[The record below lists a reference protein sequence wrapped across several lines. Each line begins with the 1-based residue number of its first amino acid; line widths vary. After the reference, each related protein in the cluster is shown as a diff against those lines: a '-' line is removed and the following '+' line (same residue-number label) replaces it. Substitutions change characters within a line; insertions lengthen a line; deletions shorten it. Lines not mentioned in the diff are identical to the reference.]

1 MSGADDAASMPLPRR
16 QAVQR
21 FSLVRRNYKV
31 SNKISL
37 AASAFWKSSVTNL
50 FADASNLEAAR
61 IKQNFSMDTG
71 EAMKSAEAYEH
82 EQGWDFEKAAMPYVD
97 SLYNTAY
104 RMTRNSEDAE
114 DLVQETYLKAY
125 KYYDKFEEGTNF
137 KAWLFKIMKNTFINN
152 YRKKKLTP
160 HKIDFSEI
168 EESYERVIQ
177 KNAPDLIKDPESEIF
192 QDMMDEDVK
201 RALDSLPHDYK
212 MVVLLA
218 DIEGFSYKEIAEI
231 LDCPV
236 GTVMSRLYRGR
247 KMLERTLL
255 EYARKYGYIRG
266 TAEPAKMRS
275 RKDETKG
282 RKKKDQADEET
293 EVEEPEENEEE
304 ILFADE
310 DEDAELE
317 LNDEE
322 EQEFGIE

>member
-1 MSGADDAASMPLPRR
+1 M
-16 QAVQR
+16 VH
-21 FSLVRRNYKV
+21 
-31 SNKISL
+31 
-37 AASAFWKSSVTNL
+37 
-50 FADASNLEAAR
+50 AAR
-61 IKQNFSMDTG
+61 SVKFSSSALGTG
-71 EAMKSAEAYEH
+71 ETMKTAVANEH
-82 EQGWDFEKAAMPYVD
+82 EMGWDFEKAAMPYVD

-177 KNAPDLIKDPESEIF
+177 KNAPDLIKDPETDIF

-266 TAEPAKMRS
+266 GAEPAKMRS
-275 RKDETKG
+275 RKDEAKP
-282 RKKKDQADEET
+282 RKKKDGADEET
-293 EVEEPEENEEE
+293 EAVEPEENEEE
-304 ILFADE
+304 VLFAGPEEE
-310 DEDAELE
+310 DFEEFE
-317 LNDEE
+317 VEEEEE
-322 EQEFGIE
+322 EQFEIE

>member
-1 MSGADDAASMPLPRR
+1 MKT
-16 QAVQR
+16 AV
-21 FSLVRRNYKV
+21 
-31 SNKISL
+31 
-37 AASAFWKSSVTNL
+37 AT
-50 FADASNLEAAR
+50 D
-61 IKQNFSMDTG
+61 
-71 EAMKSAEAYEH
+71 H

-192 QDMMDEDVK
+192 QDMMDADVK

-282 RKKKDQADEET
+282 RKKKDPETGEETDVIEPEADEET
-293 EVEEPEENEEE
+293 
-304 ILFADE
+304 ILFAD
-310 DEDAELE
+310 DEDVEIE
-317 LNDEE
+317 IEE
-322 EQEFGIE
+322 EEEPETFEIE